1 MKNKK
6 NIKLPSNRS
15 FGIVFFVIFFIIA
28 LWPLRSDSD
37 IRTIP
42 LLISLT
48 FLILGLVNSNLLK
61 PLNFI
66 WMKFGLMLGK
76 FMNPIIMGLI
86 YYLTVVPTGL
96 IFKILNKNLL
106 NVKKKNDKKSYWIT
120 KKKSQSTM
128 KNQF

>member
-1 MKNKK
+1 MKNQ

-15 FGIVFFVIFFIIA
+15 FGIVFFIFFLIIA
-28 LWPLRSDSD
+28 LWPLKSGLA
-37 IRTIP
+37 IRIMP
-42 LLISLT
+42 LIISII
-48 FLILGLVNSNLLK
+48 FLILGLFNSNLLK
-61 PLNFI
+61 PLNFL

-76 FMNPIIMGLI
+76 FISPIIMAFI

-106 NVKKKNDKKSYWIT
+106 NIKKENSQKSYWIT
-120 KKKSQSTM
+120 RKKSQSTM

>member
-1 MKNKK
+1 MKN
-6 NIKLPSNRS
+6 NEIKLSSNKS
-15 FGIVFFVIFFIIA
+15 FGIVFFIVFFIIA
-28 LWPLRSDSD
+28 LWPLKSGSD
-37 IRTIP
+37 IRIVP
-42 LLISLT
+42 LLISLI
-48 FLILGLVNSNLLK
+48 FLILGTFNSNLLK

-106 NVKKKNDKKSYWIT
+106 NIKKKNDQKSYWI
-120 KKKSQSTM
+120 KKEKSQSTM

>member
-1 MKNKK
+1 MKNKE
-6 NIKLPSNRS
+6 IKLPFNKS
-15 FGIVFFVIFFIIA
+15 FGIVFFIVFFIIA
-28 LWPLRSDSD
+28 LWPLKSGSD
-37 IRTIP
+37 IRIVP
-42 LLISLT
+42 LLISLI
-48 FLILGLVNSNLLK
+48 FLILGLINSNLLK
-61 PLNFI
+61 PLNII

-106 NVKKKNDKKSYWIT
+106 NIKKKNDQKSYWI
-120 KKKSQSTM
+120 KKEKSQSTM

>member
-1 MKNKK
+1 MKNK

-15 FGIVFFVIFFIIA
+15 FGIVFFIVFLIIA
-28 LWPLRSDSD
+28 LWPLKSGSD
-37 IRTIP
+37 IRIIP
-42 LLISLT
+42 LLISLI
-48 FLILGLVNSNLLK
+48 FLILGLLNSNLLK

-106 NVKKKNDKKSYWIT
+106 NIKKKNEQKSYWII

-128 KNQF
+128 RNQF

>member
-1 MKNKK
+1 MKNTE
-6 NIKLPSNRS
+6 IKLPSNKS
-15 FGIVFFVIFFIIA
+15 FGIVFFIIFLIIGI
-28 LWPLRSDSD
+28 WPLKSGLD
-37 IRTIP
+37 IRIVP
-42 LLISLT
+42 LIISLI
-48 FLILGLVNSNLLK
+48 FLILGIFNSNLLK
-61 PLNFI
+61 PLNFL

-76 FMNPIIMGLI
+76 FMNPIIMGII

-106 NVKKKNDKKSYWIT
+106 NIKKKDNQKSYWVI

>member
-1 MKNKK
+1 MKNK

-15 FGIVFFVIFFIIA
+15 FGIVFFVIFLIIA

-37 IRTIP
+37 IRIIP
-42 LLISLT
+42 LLISLI
-48 FLILGLVNSNLLK
+48 FLILGLINSNLLK
-61 PLNFI
+61 PLNLI

-106 NVKKKNDKKSYWIT
+106 NVKKKKDQKSYWII
-120 KKKSQSTM
+120 KKKTQSTM

>member
-1 MKNKK
+1 M
-6 NIKLPSNRS
+6 
-15 FGIVFFVIFFIIA
+15 FFFIVFFIIA
-28 LWPLRSDSD
+28 LWPLKSGSD
-37 IRTIP
+37 IRIVP
-42 LLISLT
+42 LLISLI
-48 FLILGLVNSNLLK
+48 FLILGLINSNLLK
-61 PLNFI
+61 PLNII

-106 NVKKKNDKKSYWIT
+106 NIKKKNDQKSYWI
-120 KKKSQSTM
+120 KKEKSQSTM

>member
-1 MKNKK
+1 MKNK
-6 NIKLPSNRS
+6 NTKLPSNRS
-15 FGIVFFVIFFIIA
+15 FGIVFFIVFFIIA
-28 LWPLRSDSD
+28 LWPLKSGSD
-37 IRTIP
+37 IRIVP
-42 LLISLT
+42 LLISLI
-48 FLILGLVNSNLLK
+48 FLILGLINSNLLK
-61 PLNFI
+61 PLNII

-106 NVKKKNDKKSYWIT
+106 NIKKKNDQKSYWI
-120 KKKSQSTM
+120 KKEKSQSTM

>member
-1 MKNKK
+1 MKNT

-15 FGIVFFVIFFIIA
+15 FGIVFFAIFLIIA
-28 LWPLRSDSD
+28 LWPLKSNSD
-37 IRTIP
+37 IRIIP
-42 LLISLT
+42 LLISIT
-48 FLILGLVNSNLLK
+48 FLILGLVNSNSLK

-106 NVKKKNDKKSYWIT
+106 NIKKNNGQKTYWII

-128 KNQF
+128 RNQF

>member
-1 MKNKK
+1 MKNKS
-6 NIKLPSNRS
+6 IKLASNRS
-15 FGIVFFVIFFIIA
+15 FGLVFFLFFFIIA
-28 LWPLRSDSD
+28 LWPLKSDSD
-37 IRTIP
+37 IRIVP
-42 LLISLT
+42 LLISFI

-76 FMNPIIMGLI
+76 FMNPIIMGFV
-86 YYLTVVPTGL
+86 YYLTVVPVGL
-96 IFKILNKNLL
+96 ILKILNKNLL
-106 NVKKKNDKKSYWIT
+106 NIKKKNDQKSYWIT

>member
-1 MKNKK
+1 MKNKE
-6 NIKLPSNRS
+6 IKLPSNKS
-15 FGIVFFVIFFIIA
+15 FGIVFFIVFFIIA
-28 LWPLRSDSD
+28 LWPLKSGSD
-37 IRTIP
+37 IRIVP
-42 LLISLT
+42 LLISLI
-48 FLILGLVNSNLLK
+48 FLILGLINSNLLK

-96 IFKILNKNLL
+96 ILKILNKNLL
-106 NVKKKNDKKSYWIT
+106 NIKKKNDQKSYWI
-120 KKKSQSTM
+120 KKEKSQSTM

>member
-1 MKNKK
+1 MKSKK
-6 NIKLPSNRS
+6 KKLPSNRS
-15 FGIVFFVIFFIIA
+15 FGVLFFIVFLIIA
-28 LWPLRSDSD
+28 LWPLKSGYD
-37 IRTIP
+37 IRIIP
-42 LLISLT
+42 LLTSLT
-48 FLILGLVNSNLLK
+48 FLILGFFNSNLLK

-66 WMKFGLMLGK
+66 WMKLGLMLGK
-76 FMNPIIMGLI
+76 FMNPIILGFI

-106 NVKKKNDKKSYWIT
+106 NLKKNNDKKSYWII

>member
-1 MKNKK
+1 MEEKIQIGSNK
-6 NIKLPSNRS
+6 S
-15 FGIVFFVIFFIIA
+15 FGIVFFIIFLIIA
-28 LWPLRSDSD
+28 LWPLKTGSD
-37 IRTIP
+37 IRIIP
-42 LLISLT
+42 LLVSLT
-48 FLILGLVNSNLLK
+48 FLILGLINSNLLK

-96 IFKILNKNLL
+96 ILKILNKNLL
-106 NVKKKNDKKSYWIT
+106 NIKKKNDQKSYWII

>member
-1 MKNKK
+1 MKRDKIKISSNK
-6 NIKLPSNRS
+6 S
-15 FGIVFFVIFFIIA
+15 FGIVFFIVFFIIA
-28 LWPLRSDSD
+28 LWPLKSGSD
-37 IRTIP
+37 IRIVP
-42 LLISLT
+42 LLISLI
-48 FLILGLVNSNLLK
+48 FLILGLINSNLLK
-61 PLNFI
+61 PLNII

-106 NVKKKNDKKSYWIT
+106 NIKKKNDQKSYWI
-120 KKKSQSTM
+120 KKEKSQSTM

>member
-1 MKNKK
+1 MKNKE
-6 NIKLPSNRS
+6 IKLPSNKS
-15 FGIVFFVIFFIIA
+15 FGIVFFIVFFIIA
-28 LWPLRSDSD
+28 LWPLKSGSD
-37 IRTIP
+37 IRIVP
-42 LLISLT
+42 LLISLI
-48 FLILGLVNSNLLK
+48 FLILGLINSNLLK
-61 PLNFI
+61 PLNII

-106 NVKKKNDKKSYWIT
+106 NIKKKNDQKSYWI
-120 KKKSQSTM
+120 KKEKSQSTM

>member
-1 MKNKK
+1 MKNQ

-15 FGIVFFVIFFIIA
+15 FGLVFFIFFLIIA
-28 LWPLRSDSD
+28 LWPLKSDSD
-37 IRTIP
+37 IRVIP
-42 LLISLT
+42 LFISLT
-48 FLILGLVNSNLLK
+48 FFTLGIFNSNLLK

-76 FMNPIIMGLI
+76 FINPLIMAII

-106 NVKKKNDKKSYWIT
+106 NIKKKVNQKSYWII
-120 KKKSQSTM
+120 KKNKQNTM
-128 KNQF
+128 RNQF

>member
-1 MKNKK
+1 MKNK

-15 FGIVFFVIFFIIA
+15 FGIVFFVIFLIIA

-37 IRTIP
+37 IRIIP
-42 LLISLT
+42 LLISLI
-48 FLILGLVNSNLLK
+48 FLILGLINSNLLK
-61 PLNFI
+61 PLNFL
-66 WMKFGLMLGK
+66 WMKFGLRLGK

-106 NVKKKNDKKSYWIT
+106 NVKKKKDQKSYWII
-120 KKKSQSTM
+120 KKKTQSTM

>member
-1 MKNKK
+1 MKNQ

-15 FGIVFFVIFFIIA
+15 FGIVFFIFFLIIA
-28 LWPLRSDSD
+28 LWPLKSGLA
-37 IRTIP
+37 IRIMP
-42 LLISLT
+42 LIISII
-48 FLILGLVNSNLLK
+48 FLILGLFNSNLLK
-61 PLNFI
+61 PLNFL

-76 FMNPIIMGLI
+76 FISPIIMALI

-106 NVKKKNDKKSYWIT
+106 NIKKKNSQKSYWIN
-120 KKKSQSTM
+120 KKESQSTM

>member
-1 MKNKK
+1 MKDK

-15 FGIVFFVIFFIIA
+15 FGIVFFVIFLIIA
-28 LWPLRSDSD
+28 LWPLRSESD
-37 IRTIP
+37 IRIIP

-61 PLNFI
+61 PLNLM
-66 WMKFGLMLGK
+66 WMKFGLTLGK

-106 NVKKKNDKKSYWIT
+106 NVKKKNDQKSYWII

>member
-1 MKNKK
+1 MKNKS
-6 NIKLPSNRS
+6 IKLASNRS
-15 FGIVFFVIFFIIA
+15 FGLVFFLFFFIIA
-28 LWPLRSDSD
+28 LWPLKSDSD
-37 IRTIP
+37 IRIVP
-42 LLISLT
+42 LLISFI

-76 FMNPIIMGLI
+76 FMNPIIMGFV
-86 YYLTVVPTGL
+86 YYLTVVPVGL
-96 IFKILNKNLL
+96 ILKILNKNLL
-106 NVKKKNDKKSYWIT
+106 NIKKNNDQKSYWIT

>member
-1 MKNKK
+1 MKNQ

-15 FGIVFFVIFFIIA
+15 FGIVFFIFFLIIA
-28 LWPLRSDSD
+28 LWPLKSGLD
-37 IRTIP
+37 IRIMP
-42 LLISLT
+42 LIISII
-48 FLILGLVNSNLLK
+48 FLILGLFNSNLLK
-61 PLNFI
+61 PLNFL

-76 FMNPIIMGLI
+76 FISPIIMALI

-106 NVKKKNDKKSYWIT
+106 NIKKKNSQKSYWIN
-120 KKKSQSTM
+120 KKESQSTM